1 MIFRWKITLRFD
13 IIYHCTLSLNVNS
26 LWGTNTRSDYT
37 WLSGSGKSNLN
48 EPGTPKYC
56 SKISQRLLEDCPQIA
71 QRLPTNCPQIA
82 HGLPTAFPQI
92 AHSLPTECLWISFG
106 LPTWYL
112 LITYELIDRGMLIAD
127 GLLTDCS
134 LIAQGLLKDCSRASP
149 RFKGLCAESNHNAWL
164 GEVKWSAN
172 FLRNWKKAQDK
183 AFLFKYV

>member
-1 MIFRWKITLRFD
+1 MIFRWKFTLRFD

-71 QRLPTNCPQIA
+71 QRLPTNSPQIA
-82 HGLPTAFPQI
+82 HG
-92 AHSLPTECLWISFG
+92 LPTECLWISFG

-134 LIAQGLLKDCSRASP
+134 RIAQGLLTGFTQIL
-149 RFKGLCAESNHNAWL
+149 RFMC
-164 GEVKWSAN
+164 
-172 FLRNWKKAQDK
+172 WKQS
-183 AFLFKYV
+183 